1 MSEQPPIPESTPQAD
16 DQLSDRKVVPI
27 LPILHKKLGERLSPT
42 ATRLVVTPAGEQ
54 SRFWR
59 GIAAIWH
66 KLISLSLVGAVAITL
81 LPHAALAA
89 QTPAPGAKDAR
100 VRTINYDP
108 DQVVSVIGQFRH
120 AIEIEFGPGETVTQA
135 ALGDTVSWQ
144 LAPVGNIVFLKPRE
158 KAAGTNLIV
167 ITNGAAGPRTY
178 HFSLTLGSEATMF
191 GIRFHYPE
199 QERVQ
204 EAVRAQLATIQAA
217 KAVES
222 TVVASALDHAVI
234 EGKRN
239 MNYTFQGDSALQ
251 PSEISDNG
259 EFTVLRY
266 PGHAD
271 IPSIF
276 AVDLD
281 GTETIVPYDV
291 REDFVVIH
299 AVYRE
304 LRLRRGNTVLCIWN
318 EAAPRNERGD
328 RTGTVSNV
336 VERKVKGQ

>member
-1 MSEQPPIPESTPQAD
+1 MSEQPNILDGGKPVVIPFFPALKT
-16 DQLSDRKVVPI
+16 
-27 LPILHKKLGERLSPT
+27 KLGARLSPPGT
-42 ATRLVVTPAGEQ
+42 ALVVTESGAK

-59 GIAAIWH
+59 AVGAIWH
-66 KLISLSLVGAVAITL
+66 RLVAFSIVGVATVTVV
-81 LPHAALAA
+81 PHPALASE
-89 QTPAPGAKDAR
+89 TPVPGPKDGR
-100 VRTINYDP
+100 VRNVDYDS
-108 DQVVSVIGQFRH
+108 DQVVTIVGSFRH
-120 AIEIEFGPGETVTQA
+120 AIEIQFGPGETITQA

-144 LAPVGNIVFLKPRE
+144 IAPVGNILFLKPRE
-158 KAAGTNLIV
+158 RAAGTNLIV
-167 ITNGAAGPRTY
+167 VTHANGTTRVY
-178 HFSLTLGSEATMF
+178 HFNLVLGTAQTMY
-191 GIRFHYPE
+191 GVRFHYPRE
-199 QERVQ
+199 E
-204 EAVRAQLATIQAA
+204 RAQAELLAQMAQLQAA
-217 KAVES
+217 KALET
-222 TVVASALDHAVI
+222 TVTSAALDHAVI

-239 MNYTFQGDSALQ
+239 MDYTVQGDSSLQ
-251 PSEISDNG
+251 PTEISDNG

-276 AVDLD
+276 AVDVD

-299 AVYRE
+299 AVYRQ
-304 LRLRRGNTVLCIWN
+304 LRLRRGTTVLCIYN